1 MRHYKHAV
9 NSRRKHIPAVRQA
22 TDLIRAGMER
32 GNSTNLPALRIV
44 DNLLEDLC
52 QDNFVCVFASL
63 GIDEYFR
70 LRPSMSSRASGFRK
84 RMKQYGLEGPSV
96 NGWDLLA
103 LYVQHG
109 KRCVYCGS
117 TDDISFDHKEPLSKG
132 GANTIDNLALACKSC
147 NSSKGVKELKDAD
160 RPQRGWRL

>member
-132 GANTIDNLALACKSC
+132 GANTIDNLH
-147 NSSKGVKELKDAD
+147 
-160 RPQRGWRL
+160 